1 MLSLWPYRVG
11 HMFTPPPTS
20 LPMYS
25 YTDQFVFCQ
34 GFQCMT
40 CAMIQKH
47 EAMLDIWMG
56 YATMHCAFVSSST
69 GFFFFFTFSW
79 MEHGPIT
86 LIKLPYF
93 QQTAYRLNF
102 HFVHAF
108 FSTVWHWLA
117 LSSDV
122 WLGHNLYCINYN
134 KTLAWCAA
142 PKHTSDNKLGQVCL
156 VPDWHC
162 VGKFKIQ
169 VGN

>member
-1 MLSLWPYRVG
+1 MHDLCNDTETW
-11 HMFTPPPTS
+11 
-20 LPMYS
+20 S
-25 YTDQFVFCQ
+25 Y
-34 GFQCMT
+34 
-40 CAMIQKH
+40 A
-47 EAMLDIWMG
+47 G
-56 YATMHCAFVSSST
+56 YMNGVCYHALCICFIKYWF
-69 GFFFFFTFSW
+69 FFFFFTFSW

>member
-1 MLSLWPYRVG
+1 
-11 HMFTPPPTS
+11 MFTPPPPPVYQCIVIPIS
-20 LPMYS
+20 LYFARDFNAWLVQWYRNMKLCWIYEW
-25 YTDQFVFCQ
+25 
-34 GFQCMT
+34 G
-40 CAMIQKH
+40 
-47 EAMLDIWMG
+47 MLPCIV
-56 YATMHCAFVSSST
+56 HLFHQVLV
-69 GFFFFFTFSW
+69 FFFFFTFSW

-102 HFVHAF
+102 YFVHAF